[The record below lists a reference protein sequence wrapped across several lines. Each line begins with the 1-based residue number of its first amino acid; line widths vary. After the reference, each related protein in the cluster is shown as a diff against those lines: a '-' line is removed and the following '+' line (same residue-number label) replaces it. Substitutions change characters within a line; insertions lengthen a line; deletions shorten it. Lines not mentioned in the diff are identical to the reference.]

1 MPAAT
6 VSVEAEPR
14 DTVIYPADGPNVDRV
29 GAQNLLSH
37 GSTLY
42 LNTGT
47 THPGLLL
54 SETGGASWRS
64 QPIELSHL
72 PPPPEGRS
80 HDVAGFFV
88 TSCAPLRLL
97 PARQGLTIGGGRGRG
112 RRGRRAGVLL
122 AVHQL
127 GDGLGTDYSEA
138 TPVYVSR
145 SLDSGATWTST
156 VRPPHPRPAP
166 DDPDLSPGAG
176 LYALLRAAPPCP
188 ACPNAHASG

>member
-6 VSVEAEPR
+6 VSVEVEPH

-47 THPGLLL
+47 TEPGLLL

-88 TSCAPLRLL
+88 TSCAPSCAQPL
-97 PARQGLTIGGGRGRG
+97 RGRPDHW
-112 RRGRRAGVLL
+112 RWPWPSVAGRRAGVLL

-156 VRPPHPRPAP
+156 VRGLASHPHPARP
-166 DDPDLSPGAG
+166 G
-176 LYALLRAAPPCP
+176 
-188 ACPNAHASG
+188 

>member
-6 VSVEAEPR
+6 VSVEVEPH

-47 THPGLLL
+47 TEPGLLL

-88 TSCAPLRLL
+88 TSCAPSYAQPLL
-97 PARQGLTIGGGRGRG
+97 PAACAAGGLLTCGWAAGLGCCWRCTSSGTGSARTTARRRRSTSRAAWTPAPRGR
-112 RRGRRAGVLL
+112 A
-122 AVHQL
+122 
-127 GDGLGTDYSEA
+127 
-138 TPVYVSR
+138 PC
-145 SLDSGATWTST
+145 ATW
-156 VRPPHPRPAP
+156 PHTPTQPRQMARLTGP
-166 DDPDLSPGAG
+166 
-176 LYALLRAAPPCP
+176 
-188 ACPNAHASG
+188 

>member
-1 MPAAT
+1 MPVAAT
-6 VSVEAEPR
+6 VSVEVEPH

-88 TSCAPLRLL
+88 TSCAPLRLQPLL
-97 PARQGLTIGGGRGRG
+97 PARQGLTIGGGRRPQGWGAAGGAPARG
-112 RRGRRAGVLL
+112 RARHGLQRGDAGLRLAQPGLRRHVDE
-122 AVHQL
+122 H
-127 GDGLGTDYSEA
+127 
-138 TPVYVSR
+138 
-145 SLDSGATWTST
+145 
-156 VRPPHPRPAP
+156 RPPPRTHP
-166 DDPDLSPGAG
+166 AG
-176 LYALLRAAPPCP
+176 R
-188 ACPNAHASG
+188 

>member
-6 VSVEAEPR
+6 VSVEVEPH

-88 TSCAPLRLL
+88 TSCAPLRLQPLL
-97 PARQGLTIGGGRGRG
+97 PARQGLTIGGGRGRD

-156 VRPPHPRPAP
+156 VRPRTHPA
-166 DDPDLSPGAG
+166 DGQTDGTLT
-176 LYALLRAAPPCP
+176 
-188 ACPNAHASG
+188 